1 MADQQIRLFISHCSQ
16 DQDLAERLIDLIRA
30 ALNLPASA
38 IRCTS
43 VDGYRLPGGATTD
56 DQLRREVHDSETFI
70 GIVSAEGI
78 RSPYV
83 LFELGARWGAGKH
96 LVPLLAPGTTT
107 SVLGGP
113 LAGLNALRCDNR
125 AQLHQLVE
133 ELASALSVPL
143 QSAAAF
149 EKYVGR
155 VVTSPASGPAG
166 ASDDTH
172 AAEQPGALGLSPDH
186 VRALEIL
193 AESGDQGLTAEDLA
207 ERMKVTQQKAQH
219 YLDGLLDGE
228 YIATYEVVDEPTVY
242 LLEVKGRALL
252 AKRGML

>member
-1 MADQQIRLFISHCSQ
+1 LADQQIRLFISHSSQ
-16 DQDLAERLIDLIRA
+16 DRDLAERLIDLIQA
-30 ALNLPASA
+30 ALSLPASA

-96 LVPLLAPGTTT
+96 LVPLLAPGTPT
-107 SVLGGP
+107 SALGGP
-113 LAGLNALRCDNR
+113 MAGLNALHCDSR

-149 EKYVGR
+149 EKYVAQ
-155 VVTSPASGPAG
+155 VVASPALGPPG
-166 ASDDTH
+166 SSVEGQ

-186 VRALEIL
+186 LRALQFVEE
-193 AESGDQGLTAEDLA
+193 AGDQGLTAEDLA
-207 ERMKVTQQKAQH
+207 EQMKVKQQRAQH
-219 YLDGLLDGE
+219 YLDGLLDGD

-252 AKRGML
+252 VERGLL